1 MAHHAKYNA
10 QALGHMLE
18 HYDNDRAR
26 QKRANVDP
34 ELTHLNY
41 TMVTQNRENDH
52 LTDKE
57 FIEKRCNE
65 CEYRKT
71 KQTVKMV
78 DVVITVPKDYKGDI
92 DKFFECCFCMMAKR
106 YGEKNVVGGFVHMD
120 EKDARPHMHFSFVP
134 VYYDHEKNIDRLNA
148 KNVVNRQDLRTFH
161 KDLQKE
167 LDREKIPA
175 RVENGATKDLREQLE
190 QERAK
195 SEFYERE
202 MQLTREQ
209 QARLNKYLEQQ
220 KEINRQ
226 YNREMLK
233 EQEHDHKH
241 HRNR

>member
-41 TMVTQNRENDH
+41 TMITPNRENDH

-57 FIEKRCNE
+57 FIEKRCSE
-65 CEYRKT
+65 CEFRKT
-71 KQTVKMV
+71 KATVKMV
-78 DVVITVPKDYKGDI
+78 DIVITVPADYKGDI
-92 DKFFECCFCMMAKR
+92 DKFFESSFRFMAQR
-106 YGEKNVVGGFVHMD
+106 YGQENVIGAYVHMD
-120 EKDARPHMHFSFVP
+120 EKDARPHMHFAFVP
-134 VYYDHEKNIDRLNA
+134 AFHDREKDVDRLNA
-148 KNVVNRQDLRTFH
+148 KTVVNRTDLKSFH
-161 KDLQKE
+161 NDLEKHLE
-167 LDREKIPA
+167 REHIHAKV
-175 RVENGATKDLREQLE
+175 RNGATKNLREQLE

-220 KEINRQ
+220 KEINRE

-241 HRNR
+241 YRNR